1 MRAILGC
8 TLAALLIGTATM
20 SADDKDVKIDV
31 KKLLG
36 KWEPAEAKKDA
47 KIIIEFA
54 KDGKLVI
61 SADGGGKDIK
71 IDGTYKINGNK
82 IDLALTFGGQEQKET
97 LTVTKL
103 TDDEMS
109 TEDSKG
115 KKESLKRV
123 KDKK

>member
-1 MRAILGC
+1 MREILGC
-8 TLAALLIGTATM
+8 TLAVLLMGSAAF
-20 SADDKDVKIDV
+20 SADDKKDEKIDG

-47 KIIIEFA
+47 KLVIEFA
-54 KDGKLVI
+54 KDGKLTI
-61 SADGGGKDIK
+61 SGDGGGKDIK
-71 IDGTYKINGNK
+71 IDGTYKIDGNK
-82 IDLALTFGGQEQKET
+82 ISIALTFGGQEQKET

-109 TEDSKG
+109 TQDSKG

-123 KDKK
+123 KK